1 MIFSELLVTAIGLIV
16 CNDFLHA
23 MDLLFKVNDPDFKWL
38 RFVLFSGWAAG
49 LKIFPDMTDLV
60 SYLVNIETVVVHA
73 E

>member
-1 MIFSELLVTAIGLIV
+1 
-16 CNDFLHA
+16 

-49 LKIFPDMTDLV
+49 LKIFPDMTDHV